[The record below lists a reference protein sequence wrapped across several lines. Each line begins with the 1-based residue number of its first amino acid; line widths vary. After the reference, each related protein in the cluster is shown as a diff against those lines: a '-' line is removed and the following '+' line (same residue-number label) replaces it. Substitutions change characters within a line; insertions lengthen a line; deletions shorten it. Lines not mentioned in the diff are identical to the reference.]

1 MAKEKVSGSNIFYQQ
16 NIQTNKTGKENFMC
30 PATAS
35 KRYEQLEHVG
45 DIRIKVFG
53 DTIEGLFINAGFAL
67 FDIMVTGEKIKNE
80 FAETVVV
87 SGIDREEL
95 IVNWLAELN
104 YLFITESKIFNRFE
118 IEQLTDTELRATVL
132 GEKFNPHFH
141 EIKNEIKAVTFHD
154 LEITEKKKKLE
165 TKIVFDI

>member
-1 MAKEKVSGSNIFYQQ
+1 
-16 NIQTNKTGKENFMC
+16 MC

-53 DTIEGLFINAGFAL
+53 DTLKDLFINAGFAL
-67 FDIMVTGEKIKNE
+67 FDIMVTGEKTKNE
-80 FAETVVV
+80 FAETVDV

-95 IVNWLAELN
+95 IVNWLTELN
-104 YLFITESKIFNRFE
+104 YLFLTESKIFNTFE
-118 IEQLTDTELRATVL
+118 IERLTDTELFATAL

-154 LEITEKKKKLE
+154 LEIVQKKNRWE

>member
-1 MAKEKVSGSNIFYQQ
+1 MQIILSIKQK
-16 NIQTNKTGKENFMC
+16 GKFMC

-35 KRYEQLEHVG
+35 KIYEQLEHVG

-53 DTIEGLFINAGFAL
+53 DTIKDLFINAGFAL
-67 FDIMVTGEKIKNE
+67 FDIMIAGEKAKNE
-80 FAETVVV
+80 FAETIEV

-95 IVNWLAELN
+95 IVNWLTELN
-104 YLFITESKIFNRFE
+104 YLFLTESKIFNTFE
-118 IEQLTDTELRATVL
+118 IERFTETEITAIVL
-132 GEKFNPHFH
+132 GEKLNPHFH

-154 LEITEKKKKLE
+154 VEIVQKKKKWE